1 MNGIFLQTAA
11 QKIQHHKKGRN
22 MAYQIEYA
30 YTCHIGKIRNNN
42 EDNFWCCGDSLEA
55 QNQGMSHIRSGYMKQ
70 SEYPLLAVFD
80 GMGGESCGEMAA
92 FLAAEACG
100 EHFKT
105 AKDGIRN
112 DPEEFLNEI
121 CESMNQAICDYGRT
135 NKINSMGTTAA
146 LLAFA
151 EDAVYSCNLGDSRIY
166 KSDREKFYQISQDHV
181 LGRSLFGKAPLT
193 QYLGMEEENLQLEP
207 SISRQEIKIG
217 DRFLLCSD
225 GITDMLSDGEIA
237 DILSRDIPVAKTV
250 EILVDRALKKGG
262 RDNITVV
269 LCEIMEQPRNMFR
282 RVLNWFHRQNEGDI

>member
-1 MNGIFLQTAA
+1 
-11 QKIQHHKKGRN
+11 
-22 MAYQIEYA
+22 
-30 YTCHIGKIRNNN
+30 
-42 EDNFWCCGDSLEA
+42 
-55 QNQGMSHIRSGYMKQ
+55 
-70 SEYPLLAVFD
+70 
-80 GMGGESCGEMAA
+80 
-92 FLAAEACG
+92 
-100 EHFKT
+100 
-105 AKDGIRN
+105 
-112 DPEEFLNEI
+112 
-121 CESMNQAICDYGRT
+121 MNQAICDYGRT

-282 RVLNWFHRQNEGDI
+282 RVLNWFHSRMRVIYNEKQNAGS

>member
-1 MNGIFLQTAA
+1 
-11 QKIQHHKKGRN
+11 

-193 QYLGMEEENLQLEP
+193 QYLGMEEENLQLES

>member
-1 MNGIFLQTAA
+1 
-11 QKIQHHKKGRN
+11 

-105 AKDGIRN
+105 AKDGIWN

-217 DRFLLCSD
+217 NRFLLCSD

>member
-1 MNGIFLQTAA
+1 
-11 QKIQHHKKGRN
+11 

-269 LCEIMEQPRNMFR
+269 LCESMEQPRNMFR

>member
-1 MNGIFLQTAA
+1 MR
-11 QKIQHHKKGRN
+11 K
-22 MAYQIEYA
+22 
-30 YTCHIGKIRNNN
+30 
-42 EDNFWCCGDSLEA
+42 
-55 QNQGMSHIRSGYMKQ
+55 IRSGYMKQ

>member
-1 MNGIFLQTAA
+1 
-11 QKIQHHKKGRN
+11 

-55 QNQGMSHIRSGYMKQ
+55 QNQGMSHFRSGYMKQ

>member
-1 MNGIFLQTAA
+1 
-11 QKIQHHKKGRN
+11 

-181 LGRSLFGKAPLT
+181 LGRSLFGKPPLT

>member
-1 MNGIFLQTAA
+1 
-11 QKIQHHKKGRN
+11 
-22 MAYQIEYA
+22 MAYQIDYA
-30 YTCHIGKIRNNN
+30 YTCHTGKVRANN

-55 QNQGMSHIRSGYMKQ
+55 QNQGMSHIRSGYMQQ

>member
-1 MNGIFLQTAA
+1 
-11 QKIQHHKKGRN
+11 

-55 QNQGMSHIRSGYMKQ
+55 QNQGMSHILSGYMKQ

>member
-1 MNGIFLQTAA
+1 
-11 QKIQHHKKGRN
+11 

-217 DRFLLCSD
+217 NRFLLCSD

-250 EILVDRALKKGG
+250 EILVDRALKQGG

>member
-1 MNGIFLQTAA
+1 
-11 QKIQHHKKGRN
+11 

-55 QNQGMSHIRSGYMKQ
+55 QNQGMSHIRSGYMRQ

>member
-1 MNGIFLQTAA
+1 
-11 QKIQHHKKGRN
+11 

-55 QNQGMSHIRSGYMKQ
+55 QNQGMSHIRSGYMKR

>member
-1 MNGIFLQTAA
+1 
-11 QKIQHHKKGRN
+11 

-42 EDNFWCCGDSLEA
+42 EDNFWCCVDSLEA

>member
-1 MNGIFLQTAA
+1 
-11 QKIQHHKKGRN
+11 

-121 CESMNQAICDYGRT
+121 CERMNQAICDYGRT

>member
-1 MNGIFLQTAA
+1 
-11 QKIQHHKKGRN
+11 

-181 LGRSLFGKAPLT
+181 PGRSLFGKAPLT

>member
-1 MNGIFLQTAA
+1 
-11 QKIQHHKKGRN
+11 

-262 RDNITVV
+262 IDNITVV

>member
-1 MNGIFLQTAA
+1 
-11 QKIQHHKKGRN
+11 

-166 KSDREKFYQISQDHV
+166 KSDREKFCQISQDHV

-225 GITDMLSDGEIA
+225 VITDMLSDGEIA

>member
-1 MNGIFLQTAA
+1 
-11 QKIQHHKKGRN
+11 
-22 MAYQIEYA
+22 
-30 YTCHIGKIRNNN
+30 
-42 EDNFWCCGDSLEA
+42 
-55 QNQGMSHIRSGYMKQ
+55 
-70 SEYPLLAVFD
+70 
-80 GMGGESCGEMAA
+80 MAA

-112 DPEEFLNEI
+112 DTEEFLNEI

-217 DRFLLCSD
+217 ERFLLCSD

>member
-1 MNGIFLQTAA
+1 
-11 QKIQHHKKGRN
+11 

-121 CESMNQAICDYGRT
+121 CESMNQAICDYGRS

-207 SISRQEIKIG
+207 SISRHEIKIG

-237 DILSRDIPVAKTV
+237 DILSRDIPVVKTV

-269 LCEIMEQPRNMFR
+269 LCEILEQPRNMVR
-282 RVLNWFHRQNEGDI
+282 RVLNWFHKQNEGDI

>member
-1 MNGIFLQTAA
+1 
-11 QKIQHHKKGRN
+11 

-282 RVLNWFHRQNEGDI
+282 RVLYWFHRQNEGDI

>member
-1 MNGIFLQTAA
+1 
-11 QKIQHHKKGRN
+11 

-282 RVLNWFHRQNEGDI
+282 RVLNWFHRQYEGDI

>member
-1 MNGIFLQTAA
+1 
-11 QKIQHHKKGRN
+11 
-22 MAYQIEYA
+22 MAYPIEYA
-30 YTCHIGKIRNNN
+30 YTCHIGQIRNNN

>member
-1 MNGIFLQTAA
+1 
-11 QKIQHHKKGRN
+11 

-55 QNQGMSHIRSGYMKQ
+55 PHQGMRHIRSGYMKQ
-70 SEYPLLAVFD
+70 SEYPLRAGFD
-80 GMGGESCGEMAA
+80 GMGCESCGEMAA

>member
-1 MNGIFLQTAA
+1 
-11 QKIQHHKKGRN
+11 

-55 QNQGMSHIRSGYMKQ
+55 QNQGMSHIRSGHIKQ
-70 SEYPLLAVFD
+70 SESPLLAVFD

-92 FLAAEACG
+92 FLAAESCG
-100 EHFKT
+100 KHYKT
-105 AKDGIRN
+105 IKDGIQN
-112 DPEEFLNEI
+112 DPQGFLNEL
-121 CESMNQAICDYGRT
+121 CETMNQAVCEYGRV

-146 LLAFA
+146 LLAFG
-151 EDAVYSCNLGDSRIY
+151 EEAVYSCNLGDSRIY
-166 KSDREKFYQISQDHV
+166 RSDNEKFCQISKDHV

-207 SISRQEIKIG
+207 TISRQEIKLG

-237 DILSRDIPVAKTV
+237 DILSRDIPVEETV

-269 LCEIMEQPRNMFR
+269 LCEIMEQPRNMFQR
-282 RVLNWFHRQNEGDI
+282 ILNWFHKQNEGDMQ

>member
-1 MNGIFLQTAA
+1 
-11 QKIQHHKKGRN
+11 

-217 DRFLLCSD
+217 NRFLLCSD

-262 RDNITVV
+262 IDNITVV

>member
-1 MNGIFLQTAA
+1 
-11 QKIQHHKKGRN
+11 

-121 CESMNQAICDYGRT
+121 CESMNQAICDYGKT

>member
-1 MNGIFLQTAA
+1 
-11 QKIQHHKKGRN
+11 

-42 EDNFWCCGDSLEA
+42 EDNFWCCGDSLVA

-181 LGRSLFGKAPLT
+181 LGHSLFGKAPLT

>member
-1 MNGIFLQTAA
+1 
-11 QKIQHHKKGRN
+11 

-181 LGRSLFGKAPLT
+181 LGHSLFGKTPLT

>member
-1 MNGIFLQTAA
+1 
-11 QKIQHHKKGRN
+11 

-121 CESMNQAICDYGRT
+121 CESMNQAICDYGRS

-207 SISRQEIKIG
+207 SISRHEIKIW

-237 DILSRDIPVAKTV
+237 DILSRDIPVVKTV

>member
-1 MNGIFLQTAA
+1 
-11 QKIQHHKKGRN
+11 

-80 GMGGESCGEMAA
+80 GMGGGEYGEIASYI
-92 FLAAEACG
+92 AAEACG
-100 EHFKT
+100 QHFKT

>member
-1 MNGIFLQTAA
+1 
-11 QKIQHHKKGRN
+11 

-193 QYLGMEEENLQLEP
+193 QYVGMEEENLQLEP

>member
-1 MNGIFLQTAA
+1 
-11 QKIQHHKKGRN
+11 

-225 GITDMLSDGEIA
+225 GISDMLSDGEIA

>member
-1 MNGIFLQTAA
+1 
-11 QKIQHHKKGRN
+11 

-100 EHFKT
+100 QHFKT

-146 LLAFA
+146 LLGFA